1 MELSVDLAT
10 ASREELIH
18 LIGQLLSHIEALEA
32 RISELESRQRPPPD
46 ALGEQKPPSWV
57 KANRPAPAG
66 KERKKRAHGFARR
79 REEPTHISADTL
91 SRTEHALAH
100 CPQCQVPLVGGRVCG
115 RRQVIT
121 LPRVRARVTEHVV
134 LERTCPQCQQRW
146 APKPDWGA
154 HTVGRQR
161 MGVSVQSEVSV
172 LREECR
178 LPFGVIQRY
187 LKGRYGLHLS
197 VGELVALV
205 RGVAVRGQWEYRQL
219 KQEIRDSPVVYGDE
233 TGWRENG
240 RNGYL
245 WSFST
250 PRVRYFLYRPSRAG
264 AVVEE
269 VLGEEFDGV
278 LVSDFYGAY
287 NMYQGPHQRCWV
299 HLLRAIHQLKERD
312 PQDLALA
319 QWAQGV
325 REVYDRAQAYPGPD
339 PGLPKVVQR
348 AQRETQQWKYQ
359 QELWSICQP
368 HIRTEALM
376 SVLCQRVERFL
387 PELFTFVAQPQV
399 AADNNA
405 AERSLR
411 PPVVSRKISGGT
423 RSPQGS
429 ETKSVLASLFGTWRL
444 QGRDPYQAVRQTLTR
459 PLHAPV

>member
-1 MELSVDLAT
+1 MELFVDLAT

-18 LIGQLLSHIEALEA
+18 LIGQLLSRIAALEA
-32 RISELESRQRPPPD
+32 RIAELEGQQKPPPD
-46 ALGEQKPPSWV
+46 GLGEQKPPSWV
-57 KANRPAPAG
+57 KANRPARPK
-66 KERKKRAHGFARR
+66 KERKKRVHGFARR
-79 REEPTHISADTL
+79 REEPTH
-91 SRTEHALAH
+91 RVEHAMANCPH
-100 CPQCQVPLVGGRVCG
+100 CQAPLVGGRVRG

-121 LPRVRARVTEHVV
+121 LPRLRVRVTEHVV
-134 LERTCPQCQQRW
+134 LERSCPKCQKRW

-154 HTVGRQR
+154 LTVGRQR
-161 MGVSVQSEVSV
+161 VGISVQSEASV

-205 RGVAVRGQWEYRQL
+205 RGVAVRGQGEYAQL
-219 KQEIRDSPVVYGDE
+219 QESIRDSPVVHGDE
-233 TGWRENG
+233 TGWRQDG
-240 RNGYL
+240 HNGYL

-250 PRVRYFLYRPSRAG
+250 PRVRYFLYRPSRGG

-278 LVSDFYGAY
+278 LISDFYGGY
-287 NMYQGPHQRCWV
+287 NVYQGPHQRCWT
-299 HLLRAIHQLKERD
+299 HLLRAIHQLKERY
-312 PQDLALA
+312 PQDPTLAK
-319 QWAQGV
+319 WAQGV

-339 PGLPKVVQR
+339 PRLSGVVQQ
-348 AQRETQQWKYQ
+348 AQRVKQQWQYQ
-359 QELWSICQP
+359 QQLWSICQP
-368 HIRTEALM
+368 HVRTEAPM

-387 PELFTFVAQPQV
+387 PELFTFVAEPQV

-411 PPVVSRKISGGT
+411 PPVVSRKVSGGT
-423 RSPQGS
+423 RSEQGS
-429 ETKSVLASLFGTWRL
+429 ETKSILASLFGTWRL

-459 PLHAPV
+459 PLPAPV